1 MELFKA
7 LFYKQNPLCALELP
21 FGTTWSWTGE
31 MGPSHGPTWAKCTR
45 IREQDGLPAQAGPS
59 PRGTPGSSS
68 AERNAPHPLGALCTF
83 FSSKVLCPGPVR
95 SLPHPGLFSQP
106 DYLCKAP

>member
-21 FGTTWSWTGE
+21 LGTTWSWTGE
-31 MGPSHGPTWAKCTR
+31 MGSSHGPTWLSALGSGSRRTGCQPR
-45 IREQDGLPAQAGPS
+45 QAPVLVGPLQ
-59 PRGTPGSSS
+59 RGTP
-68 AERNAPHPLGALCTF
+68 PTPLVLCAF